1 MGDLPTLPHV
11 ATKAIELV
19 SDPNSGAG
27 DLEKVIASCL
37 PSDGKMGNSP
47 V

>member
-1 MGDLPTLPHV
+1 MGDLPTLPHM
-11 ATKAIELV
+11 ATKVIDLV
-19 SDPNSGAG
+19 SDPNSSTG

-37 PSDGKMGNSP
+37 SSDGKMGNSP